1 MNKEFLNK
9 RYKKEKRFIL
19 IGRVAVSLTIIFL
32 VILLGSILLKGI
44 SGFYTTNIF
53 LQTNLSQE
61 IIDPQDKKNV
71 EEIYKSSW
79 RKIARNS
86 IYDVLSAF
94 NKSKNID
101 KISRKDKRDFLKLF
115 SRSSEFYIRDFTLKN
130 LDSIGKEVKISIP
143 SSSLVDQFLK
153 GKINIAVNEDD
164 RPINDKQVSWIN
176 FMVEN
181 KMIERKFNIN
191 FFYKGDSRNAE
202 EAGILG
208 AIVGSFFVILV
219 AIIVAFPVGVMSA
232 IYLEEFAPKNKIT
245 NIIEVNINNL
255 AAVPSIV
262 FGLLGLAIFL
272 NQTIFGIK
280 LIKSLFFF
288 PFVISQVVIGIIF
301 SWFYNPRGVIGP
313 LLDKIGLSNYAIL
326 ADENFATYG
335 IIFAGIYPQIAYCM
349 ILYLTGLNNL
359 KIDQI
364 EAGRMDGAKGF
375 SLFKNIILP
384 QLRPATFLAI
394 VVTVIGSLRSF
405 DMVAIMTQGGPYG
418 STNVLAYYM
427 FETALSE
434 YGYRMGYGSAIAAVL
449 FTIMMFYILFFIYQ
463 MYQSEKKGL

>member
-19 IGRVAVSLTIIFL
+19 LGRVAVSLTIIFL

-61 IIDPQDKKNV
+61 IIDPEDKKNV

-115 SRSSEFYIRDFTLKN
+115 SRSSEFYIRDFTLEN

-164 RPINDKQVSWIN
+164 RPINDKQISWIN

-245 NIIEVNINNL
+245 NVIEVNINNL

-272 NQTIFGIK
+272 NFFGLPRSSPLAGGLVLALMTLPTIIISSRVA
-280 LIKSLFFF
+280 IKSVPPSIREAAMGIGASKMQSVFHH
-288 PFVISQVVIGIIF
+288 VIPLAVPGILTGTIIGMA
-301 SWFYNPRGVIGP
+301 RALGETAP
-313 LLDKIGLSNYAIL
+313 LLMMGMVAFIVDVPQSITDPSTVLPAQIFLWSDQPERGFEEKTA
-326 ADENFATYG
+326 AAT
-335 IIFAGIYPQIAYCM
+335 
-349 ILYLTGLNNL
+349 
-359 KIDQI
+359 
-364 EAGRMDGAKGF
+364 
-375 SLFKNIILP
+375 IILLVFLLTMNALAVF
-384 QLRPATFLAI
+384 LRYKYE
-394 VVTVIGSLRSF
+394 R
-405 DMVAIMTQGGPYG
+405 
-418 STNVLAYYM
+418 
-427 FETALSE
+427 
-434 YGYRMGYGSAIAAVL
+434 
-449 FTIMMFYILFFIYQ
+449 
-463 MYQSEKKGL
+463 KW

>member
-19 IGRVAVSLTIIFL
+19 SGRVAVSLTIIFL

-61 IIDPQDKKNV
+61 IIDPEDKKNV

-86 IYDVLSAF
+86 IYDVLSEF

-245 NIIEVNINNL
+245 NVIEVNINNL

-272 NQTIFGIK
+272 NFFGLPRSSPLAGGLVLALMTLPTIIISSRVA
-280 LIKSLFFF
+280 IKSVPPSIREAAMGIGASKMQSVFHH
-288 PFVISQVVIGIIF
+288 VIPLAVPGILTGTIIGMA
-301 SWFYNPRGVIGP
+301 RALGETAP
-313 LLDKIGLSNYAIL
+313 LLMMGMVAFIVDVPQSITDPSTVLPAQIFLWSDQPERGFEEKTA
-326 ADENFATYG
+326 AAT
-335 IIFAGIYPQIAYCM
+335 
-349 ILYLTGLNNL
+349 
-359 KIDQI
+359 
-364 EAGRMDGAKGF
+364 
-375 SLFKNIILP
+375 IILLVFLLTMNALAVF
-384 QLRPATFLAI
+384 LRYKYE
-394 VVTVIGSLRSF
+394 R
-405 DMVAIMTQGGPYG
+405 
-418 STNVLAYYM
+418 
-427 FETALSE
+427 
-434 YGYRMGYGSAIAAVL
+434 
-449 FTIMMFYILFFIYQ
+449 
-463 MYQSEKKGL
+463 KW

>member
-19 IGRVAVSLTIIFL
+19 LGRVAVSLTIIFL

-61 IIDPQDKKNV
+61 IIDPEDKKNV

-115 SRSSEFYIRDFTLKN
+115 SRSSEFYIRDFTLEN

-153 GKINIAVNEDD
+153 GKINITVNEDD
-164 RPINDKQVSWIN
+164 RPINDKQISWIN
-176 FMVEN
+176 FMVEKN
-181 KMIERKFNIN
+181 MIERKFNIN
-191 FFYKGDSRNAE
+191 FFSKGDSRNAE

-272 NQTIFGIK
+272 NFFGLPRSSPLAGGLVLALMTLPTIIISSRVA
-280 LIKSLFFF
+280 IKSVPPSIREAAMGIGASKMQSVFHH
-288 PFVISQVVIGIIF
+288 VIPLAVPGILTGTIIGMA
-301 SWFYNPRGVIGP
+301 RALGETAP
-313 LLDKIGLSNYAIL
+313 LLMMGMVAFIVDVPQGITDPSTVLPAQIFLWSDQPERGFEEKTA
-326 ADENFATYG
+326 AAT
-335 IIFAGIYPQIAYCM
+335 
-349 ILYLTGLNNL
+349 
-359 KIDQI
+359 
-364 EAGRMDGAKGF
+364 
-375 SLFKNIILP
+375 IIL
-384 QLRPATFLAI
+384 LVFLL
-394 VVTVIGSLRSF
+394 T
-405 DMVAIMTQGGPYG
+405 M
-418 STNVLAYYM
+418 N
-427 FETALSE
+427 
-434 YGYRMGYGSAIAAVL
+434 AIAVFL
-449 FTIMMFYILFFIYQ
+449 RYKY
-463 MYQSEKKGL
+463 ERKW

>member
-19 IGRVAVSLTIIFL
+19 LGRVAVSLTIIFL

-115 SRSSEFYIRDFTLKN
+115 SRSSEFYIRDFTLEN
-130 LDSIGKEVKISIP
+130 LDSIGKDVKISIP

-272 NQTIFGIK
+272 NFFGLPRSSPLAGGLVLALMTLPTIIISSRVA
-280 LIKSLFFF
+280 IKSVPPSIREAAMGIGASKMQSVFHH
-288 PFVISQVVIGIIF
+288 VIPLAVPGILTGTIIGMA
-301 SWFYNPRGVIGP
+301 RALGETAP
-313 LLDKIGLSNYAIL
+313 LLMMGMVAFIVDVPQSITDPSTVLPAQIFLWSDQPERGFEEKTA
-326 ADENFATYG
+326 AAT
-335 IIFAGIYPQIAYCM
+335 
-349 ILYLTGLNNL
+349 
-359 KIDQI
+359 
-364 EAGRMDGAKGF
+364 
-375 SLFKNIILP
+375 IILLVFLLTMNALAVF
-384 QLRPATFLAI
+384 LRYKYE
-394 VVTVIGSLRSF
+394 R
-405 DMVAIMTQGGPYG
+405 
-418 STNVLAYYM
+418 
-427 FETALSE
+427 
-434 YGYRMGYGSAIAAVL
+434 
-449 FTIMMFYILFFIYQ
+449 
-463 MYQSEKKGL
+463 KW

>member
-19 IGRVAVSLTIIFL
+19 LGRVAVSLTIIFL
-32 VILLGSILLKGI
+32 VILLGSILLRGI

-53 LQTNLSQE
+53 LTTNLSQE
-61 IIDPQDKKNV
+61 IIDPEDKKNV

-115 SRSSEFYIRDFTLKN
+115 SRSSEFYIRDFTLEN

-153 GKINIAVNEDD
+153 GKINIAVNEND

-272 NQTIFGIK
+272 NFFGLPRSSPLAGGLVLALMTLPTIIISSRVA
-280 LIKSLFFF
+280 IKSVPPSIREAAMGIGASKMQSVFHH
-288 PFVISQVVIGIIF
+288 VIPLAVPGILTGTIIGMA
-301 SWFYNPRGVIGP
+301 RALGETAP
-313 LLDKIGLSNYAIL
+313 LLMMGMVAFIVDVPQGITDPSTVLPAQIFLWSDQPERGFEEKTA
-326 ADENFATYG
+326 AAT
-335 IIFAGIYPQIAYCM
+335 
-349 ILYLTGLNNL
+349 
-359 KIDQI
+359 
-364 EAGRMDGAKGF
+364 
-375 SLFKNIILP
+375 IILLVFLLTMNALAVF
-384 QLRPATFLAI
+384 LRYKYE
-394 VVTVIGSLRSF
+394 R
-405 DMVAIMTQGGPYG
+405 
-418 STNVLAYYM
+418 
-427 FETALSE
+427 
-434 YGYRMGYGSAIAAVL
+434 
-449 FTIMMFYILFFIYQ
+449 
-463 MYQSEKKGL
+463 KW

>member
-19 IGRVAVSLTIIFL
+19 LGRVAVSLTIIFL

-61 IIDPQDKKNV
+61 IIDPEDKKNV

-79 RKIARNS
+79 RKVSRNS

-115 SRSSEFYIRDFTLKN
+115 SRSSEFYIRDFTLEN
-130 LDSIGKEVKISIP
+130 LDSIGKDVKVSIP

-245 NIIEVNINNL
+245 NVIEVNINNL

-272 NQTIFGIK
+272 NFFGLPRSSPLAGGLVLALMTLPTIIISSRVA
-280 LIKSLFFF
+280 IKSVPPSIREAAMGIGASKMQSVFHH
-288 PFVISQVVIGIIF
+288 VIPLAVPGILTGTIIGMA
-301 SWFYNPRGVIGP
+301 RALGETAP
-313 LLDKIGLSNYAIL
+313 LLMMGMVAFIVDVPQSITDPSTVLPAQIFLWSDQPERGFEEKTA
-326 ADENFATYG
+326 AAT
-335 IIFAGIYPQIAYCM
+335 
-349 ILYLTGLNNL
+349 
-359 KIDQI
+359 
-364 EAGRMDGAKGF
+364 
-375 SLFKNIILP
+375 IILLVFLLTMNALAVF
-384 QLRPATFLAI
+384 LRYKYE
-394 VVTVIGSLRSF
+394 R
-405 DMVAIMTQGGPYG
+405 
-418 STNVLAYYM
+418 
-427 FETALSE
+427 
-434 YGYRMGYGSAIAAVL
+434 
-449 FTIMMFYILFFIYQ
+449 
-463 MYQSEKKGL
+463 KW

>member
-19 IGRVAVSLTIIFL
+19 LGRVAVSLTIIFL

-115 SRSSEFYIRDFTLKN
+115 SRSSEFYIRDFALEN

-153 GKINIAVNEDD
+153 GKINIAVNEND

-245 NIIEVNINNL
+245 NVIEVNINNL

-272 NQTIFGIK
+272 NFFGLPRSSPLAGGLVLALMTLPTIIISSRVA
-280 LIKSLFFF
+280 IKSVPPSIREAAMGIGASKMQSVFHH
-288 PFVISQVVIGIIF
+288 VIPLAVPGILTGTIIGMA
-301 SWFYNPRGVIGP
+301 RALGETAP
-313 LLDKIGLSNYAIL
+313 LLMMGMVAFIVDVPQSITDPSTVLPAQIFLWSDQPERGFEEKTA
-326 ADENFATYG
+326 AAT
-335 IIFAGIYPQIAYCM
+335 
-349 ILYLTGLNNL
+349 
-359 KIDQI
+359 
-364 EAGRMDGAKGF
+364 
-375 SLFKNIILP
+375 IILLVFLLTMNALAVF
-384 QLRPATFLAI
+384 LRYKYE
-394 VVTVIGSLRSF
+394 R
-405 DMVAIMTQGGPYG
+405 
-418 STNVLAYYM
+418 
-427 FETALSE
+427 
-434 YGYRMGYGSAIAAVL
+434 
-449 FTIMMFYILFFIYQ
+449 
-463 MYQSEKKGL
+463 KW

>member
-19 IGRVAVSLTIIFL
+19 LGRVAVSLTIIFL
-32 VILLGSILLKGI
+32 VILLGSILLRGI

-61 IIDPQDKKNV
+61 IIDPEDKKNV

-79 RKIARNS
+79 RKVARNS

-115 SRSSEFYIRDFTLKN
+115 SRSSEFYIRDFTLEN

-191 FFYKGDSRNAE
+191 FFSKGDSRNAE

-272 NQTIFGIK
+272 NFFGLPRSSPLAGGLVLALMTLPTIIISSRVA
-280 LIKSLFFF
+280 IKSVPPSIREAAMGIGASKMQSVFHH
-288 PFVISQVVIGIIF
+288 VIPLAVPGILTGTIIGMA
-301 SWFYNPRGVIGP
+301 RALGETAP
-313 LLDKIGLSNYAIL
+313 LLMMGMVAFIVDVPQGITDPSTVLPAQIFLWSDQPERGFEEKTA
-326 ADENFATYG
+326 AAT
-335 IIFAGIYPQIAYCM
+335 
-349 ILYLTGLNNL
+349 
-359 KIDQI
+359 
-364 EAGRMDGAKGF
+364 
-375 SLFKNIILP
+375 IILLVFLLTMNALAVF
-384 QLRPATFLAI
+384 LRYKYE
-394 VVTVIGSLRSF
+394 R
-405 DMVAIMTQGGPYG
+405 
-418 STNVLAYYM
+418 
-427 FETALSE
+427 
-434 YGYRMGYGSAIAAVL
+434 
-449 FTIMMFYILFFIYQ
+449 
-463 MYQSEKKGL
+463 KW

>member
-19 IGRVAVSLTIIFL
+19 LGRVAVSLTIIFL
-32 VILLGSILLKGI
+32 VILLGSILLRGI

-61 IIDPQDKKNV
+61 IIDPEDKKNL

-79 RKIARNS
+79 RKVARNS

-115 SRSSEFYIRDFTLKN
+115 SRSSEFYIRDFTLEN

-153 GKINIAVNEDD
+153 GKINITVNEDD
-164 RPINDKQVSWIN
+164 RPINDKQISWIN
-176 FMVEN
+176 FMVEKN
-181 KMIERKFNIN
+181 MIERKFNIN
-191 FFYKGDSRNAE
+191 FFSKGDSRNAE

-272 NQTIFGIK
+272 NFFGLPRSSPLAGGLVLALMTLPTIIISSRVA
-280 LIKSLFFF
+280 IKSVPPSIREAAMGIGASKMQSVFHH
-288 PFVISQVVIGIIF
+288 VIPLAVPGILTGTIIGMA
-301 SWFYNPRGVIGP
+301 RALGETAP
-313 LLDKIGLSNYAIL
+313 LLMMGMVAFIVDVPQGITDPSTVLPAQIFLWSDQPERGFEEKTA
-326 ADENFATYG
+326 AAT
-335 IIFAGIYPQIAYCM
+335 
-349 ILYLTGLNNL
+349 
-359 KIDQI
+359 
-364 EAGRMDGAKGF
+364 
-375 SLFKNIILP
+375 IILLVFLLTMNALAVF
-384 QLRPATFLAI
+384 LRYKYE
-394 VVTVIGSLRSF
+394 R
-405 DMVAIMTQGGPYG
+405 
-418 STNVLAYYM
+418 
-427 FETALSE
+427 
-434 YGYRMGYGSAIAAVL
+434 
-449 FTIMMFYILFFIYQ
+449 
-463 MYQSEKKGL
+463 KW

>member
-19 IGRVAVSLTIIFL
+19 LGRVAVSLTIIFL

-61 IIDPQDKKNV
+61 IIDPEDKKNV

-79 RKIARNS
+79 RKVAKNS

-153 GKINIAVNEDD
+153 GKINIAVNEND

-245 NIIEVNINNL
+245 NVIEVNINNL

-272 NQTIFGIK
+272 NFFGLPRSSPLAGGLVLALMTLPTIIISSRVA
-280 LIKSLFFF
+280 IKSVPPSIREAAMGIGASKMQSVFHH
-288 PFVISQVVIGIIF
+288 VIPLAVPGILTGTIIGMA
-301 SWFYNPRGVIGP
+301 RALGETAP
-313 LLDKIGLSNYAIL
+313 LLMMGMVAFIVDVPQSITDPSTVLPAQIFLWSDQPERGFEEKTA
-326 ADENFATYG
+326 AAT
-335 IIFAGIYPQIAYCM
+335 
-349 ILYLTGLNNL
+349 
-359 KIDQI
+359 
-364 EAGRMDGAKGF
+364 
-375 SLFKNIILP
+375 IILLVFLLTMNALAVF
-384 QLRPATFLAI
+384 LRYKYE
-394 VVTVIGSLRSF
+394 R
-405 DMVAIMTQGGPYG
+405 
-418 STNVLAYYM
+418 
-427 FETALSE
+427 
-434 YGYRMGYGSAIAAVL
+434 
-449 FTIMMFYILFFIYQ
+449 
-463 MYQSEKKGL
+463 KW

>member
-19 IGRVAVSLTIIFL
+19 LGRVAVSLTIIFL

-115 SRSSEFYIRDFTLKN
+115 SRSSEFYIRDFTLEN
-130 LDSIGKEVKISIP
+130 LDSIGKDVKISIP

-153 GKINIAVNEDD
+153 GKINIAVNEND

-245 NIIEVNINNL
+245 NVIEVNINNL

-272 NQTIFGIK
+272 NFFGLPRSSPLAGGLVLALMTLPTIIISSRVA
-280 LIKSLFFF
+280 IKSVPPSIREAAMGIGASKMQSVFHH
-288 PFVISQVVIGIIF
+288 VIPLAVPGILTGTIIGMA
-301 SWFYNPRGVIGP
+301 RALGETAP
-313 LLDKIGLSNYAIL
+313 LLMMGMVAFIVDVPQSITDPSTVLPAQIFLWSDQPERGFEEKTA
-326 ADENFATYG
+326 AAT
-335 IIFAGIYPQIAYCM
+335 
-349 ILYLTGLNNL
+349 
-359 KIDQI
+359 
-364 EAGRMDGAKGF
+364 
-375 SLFKNIILP
+375 IILLVFLLTMNALAVF
-384 QLRPATFLAI
+384 LRYKYE
-394 VVTVIGSLRSF
+394 R
-405 DMVAIMTQGGPYG
+405 
-418 STNVLAYYM
+418 
-427 FETALSE
+427 
-434 YGYRMGYGSAIAAVL
+434 
-449 FTIMMFYILFFIYQ
+449 
-463 MYQSEKKGL
+463 KW

>member
-19 IGRVAVSLTIIFL
+19 LGRVAVSLTIIFL

-115 SRSSEFYIRDFTLKN
+115 SRSSEFYIRDFTLEN

-272 NQTIFGIK
+272 NFFGLPRSSPLAGGLVLALMTLPTIIISSRVA
-280 LIKSLFFF
+280 IKSVPPSIREAAMGIGASKMQSVFHH
-288 PFVISQVVIGIIF
+288 VIPLAVPGILTGTIIGMA
-301 SWFYNPRGVIGP
+301 RALGETAP
-313 LLDKIGLSNYAIL
+313 LLMMGMVAFIVDVPQSITDPSTVLPAQIFLWSDQPERGFEEKTA
-326 ADENFATYG
+326 AAT
-335 IIFAGIYPQIAYCM
+335 
-349 ILYLTGLNNL
+349 
-359 KIDQI
+359 
-364 EAGRMDGAKGF
+364 
-375 SLFKNIILP
+375 IILLVFLLTMNALAVF
-384 QLRPATFLAI
+384 LRYKYE
-394 VVTVIGSLRSF
+394 R
-405 DMVAIMTQGGPYG
+405 
-418 STNVLAYYM
+418 
-427 FETALSE
+427 
-434 YGYRMGYGSAIAAVL
+434 
-449 FTIMMFYILFFIYQ
+449 
-463 MYQSEKKGL
+463 KW

>member
-19 IGRVAVSLTIIFL
+19 LGRVAVSLTIIFL
-32 VILLGSILLKGI
+32 VILLGSILLRGI

-53 LQTNLSQE
+53 LTTNLSQE
-61 IIDPQDKKNV
+61 IIDPEDKKNV

-79 RKIARNS
+79 RKVAKNS

-245 NIIEVNINNL
+245 NVIEVNINNL

-272 NQTIFGIK
+272 NFFGLPRSSPLAGGLVLALMTLPTIIISSRVA
-280 LIKSLFFF
+280 IKSVPPSIREAAMGIGASKMQSVFHH
-288 PFVISQVVIGIIF
+288 VIPLAVPGILTGTIIGMA
-301 SWFYNPRGVIGP
+301 RALGETAP
-313 LLDKIGLSNYAIL
+313 LLMMGMVAFIVDVPQSITDPSTVLPAQIFLWSDQPERGFEEKTA
-326 ADENFATYG
+326 AAT
-335 IIFAGIYPQIAYCM
+335 
-349 ILYLTGLNNL
+349 
-359 KIDQI
+359 
-364 EAGRMDGAKGF
+364 
-375 SLFKNIILP
+375 IILLVFLLTMNALAVF
-384 QLRPATFLAI
+384 LRYKYE
-394 VVTVIGSLRSF
+394 R
-405 DMVAIMTQGGPYG
+405 
-418 STNVLAYYM
+418 
-427 FETALSE
+427 
-434 YGYRMGYGSAIAAVL
+434 
-449 FTIMMFYILFFIYQ
+449 
-463 MYQSEKKGL
+463 KW

>member
-19 IGRVAVSLTIIFL
+19 LGRVAVSLTIIFL

-245 NIIEVNINNL
+245 NVIEVNINNL

-272 NQTIFGIK
+272 NFFGLPRSSPLEGGLVLALMTLPTIIISSRVA
-280 LIKSLFFF
+280 IKSVPPSIREAAMGIGASKMQSVFHH
-288 PFVISQVVIGIIF
+288 VIPLAVPGILTGTIIGMA
-301 SWFYNPRGVIGP
+301 RALGETAP
-313 LLDKIGLSNYAIL
+313 LLMMGMVAFIVDVPQSITDPSTVLPAQIFLWSDQPERGFEEKTA
-326 ADENFATYG
+326 AAT
-335 IIFAGIYPQIAYCM
+335 
-349 ILYLTGLNNL
+349 
-359 KIDQI
+359 
-364 EAGRMDGAKGF
+364 
-375 SLFKNIILP
+375 IILLVFLLTMNALAVF
-384 QLRPATFLAI
+384 LRYKYE
-394 VVTVIGSLRSF
+394 R
-405 DMVAIMTQGGPYG
+405 
-418 STNVLAYYM
+418 
-427 FETALSE
+427 
-434 YGYRMGYGSAIAAVL
+434 
-449 FTIMMFYILFFIYQ
+449 
-463 MYQSEKKGL
+463 KW

>member
-19 IGRVAVSLTIIFL
+19 LGRVAVSLTIIFL
-32 VILLGSILLKGI
+32 VILLGSILLRGI

-53 LQTNLSQE
+53 LQTKLSQE
-61 IIDPQDKKNV
+61 IIDPEDKKNV

-79 RKIARNS
+79 RKVAKNS

-115 SRSSEFYIRDFTLKN
+115 SRSSEFYIRDFTLEN
-130 LDSIGKEVKISIP
+130 LDSIGKDVKISIP

-164 RPINDKQVSWIN
+164 RPINDKQISWIN
-176 FMVEN
+176 FMVEKN
-181 KMIERKFNIN
+181 MIERKFNIN
-191 FFYKGDSRNAE
+191 FFSKGDSRNAE

-272 NQTIFGIK
+272 NFFGLPRSSPLAGGLVLALMTLPTIIISSRVA
-280 LIKSLFFF
+280 IKSVPSSIREAAMGIGASKMQSVFHH
-288 PFVISQVVIGIIF
+288 VIPLAVPGILTGTIIGMA
-301 SWFYNPRGVIGP
+301 RALGETAP
-313 LLDKIGLSNYAIL
+313 LLMMGMVAFIVDVPQGITDPSTVLPAQIFLWSDQPERGFEEKTA
-326 ADENFATYG
+326 AAT
-335 IIFAGIYPQIAYCM
+335 
-349 ILYLTGLNNL
+349 
-359 KIDQI
+359 
-364 EAGRMDGAKGF
+364 
-375 SLFKNIILP
+375 IILLVFLLTMNALAVF
-384 QLRPATFLAI
+384 LRYKYE
-394 VVTVIGSLRSF
+394 R
-405 DMVAIMTQGGPYG
+405 
-418 STNVLAYYM
+418 
-427 FETALSE
+427 
-434 YGYRMGYGSAIAAVL
+434 
-449 FTIMMFYILFFIYQ
+449 
-463 MYQSEKKGL
+463 KW

>member
-19 IGRVAVSLTIIFL
+19 LGRVAVSLTIIFL

-61 IIDPQDKKNV
+61 IIDPEDKKNV

-115 SRSSEFYIRDFTLKN
+115 SRSSEFYIRDFALEN

-245 NIIEVNINNL
+245 NVIEVNINNL

-272 NQTIFGIK
+272 NFFGLPRSSPLAGGLVLALMTLPTIIISSRVA
-280 LIKSLFFF
+280 IKSVPPSIREAAMGIGASKMQSVFHH
-288 PFVISQVVIGIIF
+288 VIPLAVPGILTGTIIGMA
-301 SWFYNPRGVIGP
+301 RALGETAP
-313 LLDKIGLSNYAIL
+313 LLMMGMVAFIVDVPQSITDPSTVLPAQIFLWSDQPERGFEEKTA
-326 ADENFATYG
+326 AAT
-335 IIFAGIYPQIAYCM
+335 
-349 ILYLTGLNNL
+349 
-359 KIDQI
+359 
-364 EAGRMDGAKGF
+364 
-375 SLFKNIILP
+375 IILLVFLLTMNALAVF
-384 QLRPATFLAI
+384 LRYKYE
-394 VVTVIGSLRSF
+394 R
-405 DMVAIMTQGGPYG
+405 
-418 STNVLAYYM
+418 
-427 FETALSE
+427 
-434 YGYRMGYGSAIAAVL
+434 
-449 FTIMMFYILFFIYQ
+449 
-463 MYQSEKKGL
+463 KW

>member
-19 IGRVAVSLTIIFL
+19 LGRVAVSLTIIFL
-32 VILLGSILLKGI
+32 VILLGSILLRGI
-44 SGFYTTNIF
+44 SGFYTTNI
-53 LQTNLSQE
+53 LLTTNLSQE
-61 IIDPQDKKNV
+61 IIDPEDKKNV

-245 NIIEVNINNL
+245 NVIEVNINNL

-272 NQTIFGIK
+272 NFFGLPRSSPLAGGLVLALMTLPTIIISSRVA
-280 LIKSLFFF
+280 IKSVPPSIREAAMGIGASKMQSVFHH
-288 PFVISQVVIGIIF
+288 VIPLAVPGILTGTIIGMA
-301 SWFYNPRGVIGP
+301 RALGETAP
-313 LLDKIGLSNYAIL
+313 LLMMGMVAFIVDVPQSITDPSTVLPAQIFLWSDQPERGFEEKTA
-326 ADENFATYG
+326 AAT
-335 IIFAGIYPQIAYCM
+335 
-349 ILYLTGLNNL
+349 
-359 KIDQI
+359 
-364 EAGRMDGAKGF
+364 
-375 SLFKNIILP
+375 IILLVFLLTMNALAVF
-384 QLRPATFLAI
+384 LRYKYE
-394 VVTVIGSLRSF
+394 R
-405 DMVAIMTQGGPYG
+405 
-418 STNVLAYYM
+418 
-427 FETALSE
+427 
-434 YGYRMGYGSAIAAVL
+434 
-449 FTIMMFYILFFIYQ
+449 
-463 MYQSEKKGL
+463 KW

>member
-19 IGRVAVSLTIIFL
+19 LGRVAVSLTIIFL

-61 IIDPQDKKNV
+61 IIDPEDKKNV

-245 NIIEVNINNL
+245 NVIEVNINNL

-272 NQTIFGIK
+272 NFFGLPRSSPLAGGLVLALMTLPTIIISSRVA
-280 LIKSLFFF
+280 IKSVPPSIREAAMGIGASKMQSVFHH
-288 PFVISQVVIGIIF
+288 VIPLAVPGILTGTIIGMA
-301 SWFYNPRGVIGP
+301 RALGETAP
-313 LLDKIGLSNYAIL
+313 LLMMGMVAFIVDVPQSITDPSTVLPAQIFLWSDQPERGFEEKTA
-326 ADENFATYG
+326 AAT
-335 IIFAGIYPQIAYCM
+335 
-349 ILYLTGLNNL
+349 
-359 KIDQI
+359 
-364 EAGRMDGAKGF
+364 
-375 SLFKNIILP
+375 IILLVFLLTMNALAVF
-384 QLRPATFLAI
+384 LRYKYE
-394 VVTVIGSLRSF
+394 R
-405 DMVAIMTQGGPYG
+405 
-418 STNVLAYYM
+418 
-427 FETALSE
+427 
-434 YGYRMGYGSAIAAVL
+434 
-449 FTIMMFYILFFIYQ
+449 
-463 MYQSEKKGL
+463 KW